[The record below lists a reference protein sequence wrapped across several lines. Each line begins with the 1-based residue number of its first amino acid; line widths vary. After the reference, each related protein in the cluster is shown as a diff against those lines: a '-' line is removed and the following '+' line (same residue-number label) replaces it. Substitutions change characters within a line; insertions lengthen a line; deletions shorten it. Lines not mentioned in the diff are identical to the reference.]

1 MARILVI
8 EDNPVNLE
16 LMAYV
21 LQAWHHQA
29 LMATDGPQGLVL
41 ARAEVPDLIL
51 CDLQLPGLDGYGVAR
66 ALRADPALQR
76 IPLLA
81 VTAQARDTDRA
92 AALGAGFDAVFAKPI
107 EPAAFM
113 AGVQQF
119 LPGQALAPATAPT
132 AAHAVAPP
140 AIPPELQSPC
150 RPCVLLTV
158 DDGPTN
164 VAYKRDLFE
173 PAGYTVHDAN
183 SVDGALAQ
191 LRAAPVDLVIS
202 DVMMP
207 DGGGFEL
214 LRRLRADAAWRDL
227 PFIFL
232 TSSARDN
239 ASRERGLA
247 LGAQDYLVRPL
258 DAFALLAALRRSLAA
273 TRGPGSAG

>member
-8 EDNPVNLE
+8 EDNPINLE
-16 LMAYV
+16 LMTYV
-21 LQAWHHQA
+21 LQAWKHLPLA
-29 LMATDGPQGLVL
+29 ASDGAQGLAMAL
-41 ARAEVPDLIL
+41 AEKPDLIL

-66 ALRADPALQR
+66 ALRADPALR
-76 IPLLA
+76 HTPLLA
-81 VTAQARDTDRA
+81 VTAQARETDRA
-92 AALGAGFDAVFAKPI
+92 AALAAGFDAVFAKPI
-107 EPAAFM
+107 EPATFM
-113 AGVQQF
+113 QGVQAY
-119 LPGQALAPATAPT
+119 LPGQAM
-132 AAHAVAPP
+132 PP
-140 AIPPELQSPC
+140 AAAALAAQSLGPPPIPPSLMAPR

-173 PAGYTVHDAN
+173 PAGYTVRAAD
-183 SVDGALAQ
+183 SVAGALAQ
-191 LRAAPVDLVIS
+191 LRDAPVDLVIS

-232 TSSARDN
+232 TSSARDR
-239 ASRERGLA
+239 ASRELGLA

-258 DAFALLAALRRSLAA
+258 DAFDLLAAIQRSLHP
-273 TRGPGSAG
+273 RR